1 MIGGKQA
8 LFCCLKMPR
17 CNYEQM
23 IQFFG
28 VPLAL
33 LVLAQSASNSLA
45 FMDRA

>member
-1 MIGGKQA
+1 MDEGQQA
-8 LFCCLKMPR
+8 LFCCLKML
-17 CNYEQM
+17 CNYKQM

-45 FMDRA
+45 FMDRV